1 MHVIRFRKLETY
13 YKAQKQNRL
22 SELHFRSILLGFFER
37 ISSTYISFNFA
48 EFILQRGILL
58 KRKGFELTPYET
70 KIGFIIQFGDY
81 KNFMIK
87 LRRYIIQIT

>member
-13 YKAQKQNRL
+13 YKAQKQNRF

-48 EFILQRGILL
+48 EFILQRRML
-58 KRKGFELTPYET
+58 
-70 KIGFIIQFGDY
+70 
-81 KNFMIK
+81 
-87 LRRYIIQIT
+87 